1 MDAHHTGIVPTSDQL
16 GPGAP
21 SERLADESQSAS
33 HLGGY
38 TEWEWAPL
46 SRLGIV
52 AGLRADRLPGEDSW
66 TLDPRIAVALRA
78 GDWAL
83 RVGGGEFHQGR
94 WRTRYVLPNAGLP
107 SGTPRRARHL
117 VAGVERRGEPSVK
130 LEAYT
135 KTYDEYVPAG
145 EGPRIEAGRASGAD
159 AIVRWTQQERLNG
172 WLTYSLLRGRVDLE
186 DGQTVPSAVDVTH
199 SVTAVAMLKLPYD
212 LQLGNTLR
220 YATGRPYT
228 PRIDGE
234 LGPIHTDRLPTYLR
248 LDTRLMRFWNVRG
261 RMLAT
266 YMEMLN
272 TTDRMNIAG
281 YAFDDT
287 TGERTS
293 IPTFFGQ
300 RTVVFGGSINL
311 R

>member
-1 MDAHHTGIVPTSDQL
+1 V
-16 GPGAP
+16 
-21 SERLADESQSAS
+21 
-33 HLGGY
+33 
-38 TEWEWAPL
+38 
-46 SRLGIV
+46 
-52 AGLRADRLPGEDSW
+52 
-66 TLDPRIAVALRA
+66 DPRIAVAVRA
-78 GDWAL
+78 GEWAL

-94 WRTRYVLPNAGLP
+94 WRTRYALPNPGLP

-117 VAGVERRGEPSVK
+117 VAGAERRGEPSVK

-145 EGPRIEAGRASGAD
+145 EGPRIEAGRATGAD
-159 AIVRWTQQERLNG
+159 AIIRWTKQERLNG

-199 SVTAVAMLKLPYD
+199 SITAVAMLKLPYD

-228 PRIDGE
+228 PRVEGE
-234 LGPIHTDRLPTYLR
+234 LGSIHGDRLPTYLR

-261 RMLAT
+261 RTLVT

-272 TTDRMNIAG
+272 TTDRANIAG

-287 TGERTS
+287 TGERTA
-293 IPTFFGQ
+293 IRTFFGQ
-300 RTVVFGGSINL
+300 RTVVFGGSVNL